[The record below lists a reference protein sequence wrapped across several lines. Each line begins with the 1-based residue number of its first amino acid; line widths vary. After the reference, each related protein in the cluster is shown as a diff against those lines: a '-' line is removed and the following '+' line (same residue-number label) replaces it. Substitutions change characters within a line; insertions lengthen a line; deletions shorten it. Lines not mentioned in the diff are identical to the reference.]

1 MSTEEE
7 LRSCYPKVDSPEG
20 VREDLI
26 DSPDDIY
33 TLCNMVNL
41 LLRDV
46 ILVNLSFHMCSHCL
60 SMLIPFSQ
68 A

>member
-1 MSTEEE
+1 VSTEEE
-7 LRSCYPKVDSPEG
+7 LRSFPPKVDSPEG
-20 VREDLI
+20 VREYLI
-26 DSPDDIY
+26 DSPGDIY
-33 TLCNMVNL
+33 TLYNMVNL

-46 ILVNLSFHMCSHCL
+46 ILVNLRFHMCSHCL

>member
-7 LRSCYPKVDSPEG
+7 LRSCHPKVDSPEG

-26 DSPDDIY
+26 DSPDDIS
-33 TLCNMVNL
+33 TLHNMVNL
-41 LLRDV
+41 LLRDLL
-46 ILVNLSFHMCSHCL
+46 LVNLRFHMCSDCL